1 MFGEPKNIISSVYQ
15 EVDTNVD
22 NMLKQYIAERTAN
35 RANKQAQI
43 DAIPVIQVPKQPTE
57 VNGVRL
63 APGSTP
69 VKGPLIKKIMALGDN
84 YQEKDLKYLSVAA
97 LNRIH
102 DLESKK
108 TSPSEEK
115 YLKIKPVIRKKE
127 SPLEEPKIQM
137 TIQEEKEV
145 PKVPEI
151 NHLERQQQPRACS
164 ERPDL
169 CKLNNY
175 ISYLRALVDM
185 CQMTLDHISE
195 SPLIKK

>member
-1 MFGEPKNIISSVYQ
+1 MFGEPKNIISSVHQ
-15 EVDTNVD
+15 EVDVNVD

-69 VKGPLIKKIMALGDN
+69 VKGPLIKKILALGDN

-108 TSPSEEK
+108 ASPSDDK
-115 YLKIKPVIRKKE
+115 YLKIKPVIRKKDI
-127 SPLEEPKIQM
+127 PLPEPKIQM
-137 TIQEEKEV
+137 TIQEEAKV
-145 PKVPEI
+145 PMVPEI
-151 NHLERQQQPRACS
+151 DNLEQK
-164 ERPDL
+164 
-169 CKLNNY
+169 KLNNY
-175 ISYLRALVDM
+175 INYLKVLIDM
-185 CQMTLDHISE
+185 CQMILDHISE